1 MSIVGANKETFEEQ
15 AQALLDRLAIVA
27 KKRRLARNLSQQEAG
42 FGAGV
47 SIKIVQAI
55 EGAKNCQGLN
65 LMTYLAFLGILES
78 FMNTLPDP
86 SQLTPIE
93 QTARTQKVVT
103 EIKKARVSRDR
114 ASTRQGASLIA
125 SKKPLPWKE

>member
-1 MSIVGANKETFEEQ
+1 MSFVDINAQTFEEQ
-15 AQALLDRLAIVA
+15 AQAMLDRLAIVA

-42 FGAGV
+42 FEAGV

-65 LMTYLAFLGILES
+65 LMTYLAFLDILPS
-78 FMNTLPDP
+78 LLNTLPDP

-93 QTARTQKVVT
+93 QAVRTKKVVT
-103 EIKKARVSRDR
+103 EIKKARVSRGR
-114 ASTRQGASLIA
+114 ASTKNSKAQIA
-125 SKKPLPWKE
+125 SNKPLPWKE

>member
-1 MSIVGANKETFEEQ
+1 MSLIGANKETFEEQ

-42 FGAGV
+42 FEAGV
-47 SIKIVQAI
+47 SIKIVQVI

-103 EIKKARVSRDR
+103 EIKKARVSRHR
-114 ASTRQGASLIA
+114 ASTRQDASLIG